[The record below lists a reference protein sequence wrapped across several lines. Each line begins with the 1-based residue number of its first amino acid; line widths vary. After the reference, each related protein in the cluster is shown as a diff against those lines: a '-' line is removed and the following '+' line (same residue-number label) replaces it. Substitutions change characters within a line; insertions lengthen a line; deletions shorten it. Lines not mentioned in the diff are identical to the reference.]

1 MSRFKNSVAFP
12 GAWTRLT
19 SSAIGPCATA
29 HRPIPSNVRSRPSI
43 RKTLTEF
50 LNRDT
55 RRIALGAVL
64 LAGSGLLFARATG
77 PWPGDAV
84 VWPAAVA
91 ALGALLIWRA
101 PGVAPR
107 RRRGWA
113 AHRFYEPSP
122 PPGEPFRRPHELPS
136 PSREPSAHI
145 SPVRVRALGRPEVSR
160 GGLGIALVLAAGFV
174 FLWANGAIRPA
185 GEAALAALAVLVA
198 VALIFAPSWRRLAR
212 SLAAERTE
220 RIRSQERADVGAHLH
235 DSVLQTLALIQR
247 SAEDPKQVAALA
259 RRQERELRGWLTD
272 RDSRALG
279 DRLDATLLEAVAAE
293 VEAVAGGSIEVVAVG
308 ACPLDERS
316 GAAVGAAR
324 EAMLNALKF
333 AGDTPVSVYAELS
346 AERVQV
352 FVRDRG
358 AGFDLATVPQARR
371 GVRES
376 ILGRMQRAGG
386 AATVRSSPSGGTEV
400 EIVLDRGDQP

>member
-1 MSRFKNSVAFP
+1 MSHP
-12 GAWTRLT
+12 T
-19 SSAIGPCATA
+19 SPRRGGSRSIAI
-29 HRPIPSNVRSRPSI
+29 
-43 RKTLTEF
+43 
-50 LNRDT
+50 
-55 RRIALGAVL
+55 GAVL
-64 LAGSGLLFARATG
+64 LVGSGLLFVRAAG
-77 PWPGDAV
+77 PWPGDAI
-84 VWPAAVA
+84 VWPAFVA

-101 PGVAPR
+101 PGVTPR

-113 AHRFYEPSP
+113 AHRAYEPPLSP
-122 PPGEPFRRPHELPS
+122 
-136 PSREPSAHI
+136 REPSSSPPE
-145 SPVRVRALGRPEVSR
+145 SPVRMRALGRPEVSR
-160 GGLGIALVLAAGFV
+160 GGLGIALVLAAGFA

-185 GEAALAALAVLVA
+185 GEALLAAFAVLVA

-247 SAEDPKQVAALA
+247 SAGDPKQVAALA

-272 RDSRALG
+272 GASREPG
-279 DRLDATLLEAVAAE
+279 ERLDATLLETVAAE
-293 VEAVAGGSIEVVAVG
+293 VETLAGGSIEVVAVG
-308 ACPLDERS
+308 DCPLDERS

-333 AGDTPVSVYAELS
+333 AGTAPVSVYAELS
-346 AERVQV
+346 EERIQL

-358 AGFDLATVPQARR
+358 AGFDLAAVPQARR

-376 ILGRMQRAGG
+376 IVGRMQRAGG
-386 AATVRSSPSGGTEV
+386 IATVCSQPSGGTEV
-400 EIVLDRGDQP
+400 EIVLDRGDRP

>member
-1 MSRFKNSVAFP
+1 MSHPAHPPHGGFRI
-12 GAWTRLT
+12 
-19 SSAIGPCATA
+19 AIGAG
-29 HRPIPSNVRSRPSI
+29 
-43 RKTLTEF
+43 L
-50 LNRDT
+50 L
-55 RRIALGAVL
+55 VL
-64 LAGSGLLFARATG
+64 SGLLFVRATG

-101 PGVAPR
+101 PSVAPR

-113 AHRFYEPSP
+113 AHRPREPSP
-122 PPGEPFRRPHELPS
+122 P
-136 PSREPSAHI
+136 REPS
-145 SPVRVRALGRPEVSR
+145 VRARALGRPEVSR
-160 GGLGIALVLAAGFV
+160 GGLGVALVLAGGFA

-185 GEAALAALAVLVA
+185 GEAVLAALAVLIA

-259 RRQERELRGWLTD
+259 RRQERELRGWLSD
-272 RDSRALG
+272 GDSREPG
-279 DRLDATLLEAVAAE
+279 DRLAAALEAAAAD
-293 VEAVAGGSIEVVAVG
+293 VEAVAGGSVEVVAVG
-308 ACPLDERS
+308 DCPLDER
-316 GAAVGAAR
+316 GAAVVAAAR
-324 EAMLNALKF
+324 EAMLNAAKF
-333 AGDTPVSVYAELS
+333 AGEAPVSVYAELS
-346 AERVQV
+346 DERIQV

-358 AGFDLATVPQARR
+358 AGFDPAAMPQARR

-376 ILGRMQRAGG
+376 IIGRMRRAGG
-386 AATVRSSPSGGTEV
+386 RAAVRSSRGGGTEV
-400 EIVLDRGDQP
+400 EITVGHGDRL